1 MIAKIVANARQFWRR
16 EEGNPA
22 VEFMLIFPA
31 FMWLTMSGVE
41 IGILA
46 FNHANLERALDET
59 IRDVRLNH
67 LEKYTSNTEQGWTHD
82 LLKSIV
88 CEKASFISDC
98 DENLALEMTRI
109 DPYVGNT
116 LNADPYC
123 VDTPEEIR
131 PSQTFSPGASNELM
145 IIRACVE
152 INPLWTFSQLGQ
164 LAQKDPDGQYELH
177 ATTVFVHEPT

>member
-59 IRDVRLNH
+59 IRDVRLNR
-67 LEKYTSNTEQGWTHD
+67 LDKYTTNIEQGWTHE

-88 CEKASFISDC
+88 CSKASFTRSC
-98 DENLALEMTRI
+98 EENLALEMTQI
-109 DPYVGNT
+109 NPYVGNT
-116 LNADPYC
+116 LDTQAFC
-123 VDTPEEIR
+123 VDTPEDAR
-131 PSQTFSPGASNELM
+131 PAQVYNPGAPNALM
-145 IIRACVE
+145 IVRACVE
-152 INPLWTFSQLGQ
+152 ISPLWSFTQLGQ
-164 LAQKDPDGQYELH
+164 LAEKDPDGQYELH